1 MLEVGRVTKAHG
13 VRGELVVSLITD
25 RLERVAPGSVLR
37 VGDRQMV
44 VTASRPHQKNHI
56 VSFDG
61 VSSREQADEL
71 HGAVLMAEPLDDGDE
86 LWAHDGIGDA
96 GGN

>member
-1 MLEVGRVTKAHG
+1 MLEVGRVAKAHG

-25 RLERVAPGSVLR
+25 RLERVAPGSVLH
-37 VGDRQMV
+37 VGDRRMV

-56 VSFDG
+56 VSFEG

-71 HGAVLMAEPLDDGDE
+71 HGAVLMADPLDDENPEWLDSGSE
-86 LWAHDGIGDA
+86 GQ
-96 GGN
+96 